1 MRIVSGIDAP
11 LADEHVLGTDP
22 PLRPSLPDVWRRRIN
37 PFTGR
42 SLSDRALSA
51 EQAQRSGMQRLRGQS
66 VSAGVIAGLDV
77 LAEPGAVGGLPDAA
91 FVQLLPGSGLTR
103 AGEDVIVAS
112 PRRVALADLQVRAR
126 VDLLD
131 RLAEER
137 ARRLRDGP
145 APAAEPALPEVPAAT
160 SPTLLPRRLGGA
172 FGRLLEEAGSSLLSR
187 VAVLVAEPVTATI
200 LAGVRDAC
208 PPDPRDD
215 PYDDLRL
222 IDGCRLV
229 LDFWPSELRPPG
241 TGQGYAA
248 PVAGPAQRN
257 LLAARIFAVERD
269 LPPGTGHP
277 WEGLGLPLA
286 LLGFTE
292 DWRLAFV
299 DRAAVVRMGGQP
311 LPRTQLVP
319 GSGNALLWQ
328 ARVAQFVEHLAALPD
343 LEPGTLTAALRFL
356 PPVGFLPASVVDLSP
371 GVRRQ
376 RFFPAGFAVSAAPI
390 PADQLD
396 IVVRDAAA
404 MVPFNRDIPDRVELL
419 VPVPPAVYEPGL
431 LERAA
436 VDPAFAQAVERYTR
450 DRTEWLVRRELVRRR
465 RDILTDAVTGQ
476 RAEWPIADLPVNE
489 VLPYPTARAPV
500 TCTRIRRLTGVAGG
514 TSPPSLILTGAGS
527 SLPLREGDRLY
538 VWVRVVAPTPTQRVS
553 IDVRYRRR
561 GGSTPHQ
568 GGAMWGNPSGLPTN
582 LQMLVRGPLPPIGV
596 WTRLEVSADAAWS
609 PSGETLVD
617 TALDAITF
625 GLGLQFAGTAEFGPV
640 GRLSASG
647 MEAVWI
653 ADDAP
658 PGSKLESV
666 PAAAGGW
673 VQSPAGSIAIMVE
686 PDFGTVAADGV
697 RGSAALRDFR
707 ARWPEPFLG
716 PDLAMLDELG
726 IDGFVGEMERRIQA
740 TNDAVDLGFTRTRA
754 DTYRLRQFMLGV
766 DAASKLVTSPTLA
779 DLAVREESA
788 RGRGLDIAAFA
799 KGAFRADFRRDADD
813 PLATP
818 PRPKEPQPIP
828 TPPLSVLLPELVRF
842 SAYRAQPAPGAVGRS
857 GMRLNMPSPVDRLQP
872 ILPVPA
878 TTAATLKAS
887 AARLSIAALRV
898 EKTGRGFSPADVR
911 AQRPLPG
918 LVERTTSV
926 AERLASPPAMEALHY
941 ALAGKLAALASV
953 GGLIADAALAADHP
967 RGVALGDLPMPGYAY
982 VGPAPAP
989 DAAGSV
995 AEVLASMRDP
1005 DRAGHYRDNDG
1016 LPSDAKATHEADL
1029 FSAAVRAID
1038 NTVALWRLVEARV
1051 DVYERMVEDL
1061 RAVRGRIA
1069 EQIGAIDTRLRSIDV
1084 EVEEARHDLGVAAAL
1099 LAEETARVDAVNAR
1113 RTEVIA
1119 RHVTAVV
1126 FRRPREAERSAAAP
1140 TLPAVAA
1147 LAPSPVAACLDD
1159 HPGVPEE
1166 INDVVALFRDAP
1178 VAWFPAVA
1186 RRLELLDRIDAA
1198 RGALLAA
1205 RRLGALPPPAPP
1217 ALPAGAPPLLGAVFT
1232 AMAATRAALEP
1243 RRIAALQID
1252 LGAVAMLDLSTA
1264 RRLVAQRAS
1273 LGDLVAGEHNRPML
1287 ARDAASEIEGIGRIA
1302 ACLHAAFGEA
1312 PPAIRLG
1319 WAETLSGFDAPAPM
1333 DELAGL
1339 PRWSELP
1346 IALRRTQQG
1355 LVDWLYARIDG
1366 DAGEARA
1373 AMDML
1378 VRVCLL
1384 MSAHAPTDRVIPAR
1398 LVAPAPAQPGTR
1410 IELALS
1416 AAAARVGMAALVRA
1430 ADGSL
1435 VATAIVE
1442 DLAEGVAR
1450 ARILRVPAVGA
1461 TLAAGLRIDLTDRPV

>member
-1 MRIVSGIDAP
+1 MRTVSGIDTP

-22 PLRPSLPDVWRRRIN
+22 PLRPALPGIWRRRIN

-42 SLSDRALSA
+42 ALSDRALSA

-66 VSAGVIAGLDV
+66 VSAGVIAGLDL
-77 LAEPGAVGGLPDAA
+77 LAEPGAVGALPRAA
-91 FVQLLPGSGLTR
+91 FVQILPGSGLTR
-103 AGEDVIVAS
+103 SGEDVIVAS
-112 PRRVALADLQVRAR
+112 PRRIALADLAVRAR

-131 RLAEER
+131 RVAQER
-137 ARRLRDGP
+137 VRRLRAGP
-145 APAAEPALPEVPAAT
+145 PPAAEPPLPEVSET
-160 SPTLLPRRLGGA
+160 VSPSPLPRRLGGA
-172 FGRLLEEAGSSLLSR
+172 FGRLLEETGAALLPR
-187 VAVLVAEPVTATI
+187 VAVLVAEPITATI
-200 LAGVRDAC
+200 LAGARDAC
-208 PPDPRDD
+208 SPDPRDD

-229 LDFWPSELRPPG
+229 LDFWPAELRPPG
-241 TGQGYAA
+241 TGQGYAM
-248 PVAGPAQRN
+248 PPAGPAQRN

-269 LPPGTGHP
+269 MPPGAGHP

-286 LLGFTE
+286 LVGFTD

-311 LPRTQLVP
+311 LPRTPLVP
-319 GSGNALLWQ
+319 RSGNALLWQ
-328 ARVAQFVEHLAALPD
+328 ARVAQFVEHLGALPD
-343 LEPGTLTAALRFL
+343 LEPATLAEALRFL
-356 PPVGFLPASVVDLSP
+356 PPVGFLPASVVDLAP
-371 GVRRQ
+371 RVRRQ

-390 PADQLD
+390 PADQVD
-396 IVVRDAAA
+396 VAVRDAAA
-404 MVPFNRDIPDRVELL
+404 MVPFSMDIPDRVELL
-419 VPVPPAVYEPGL
+419 VPVPAAVYEPGL

-436 VDPAFAQAVERYTR
+436 VDGAFAQAVDRYTR

-476 RAEWPIADLPVNE
+476 RAEWPVADLPASE
-489 VLPYPTARAPV
+489 ALPYPATRAPV
-500 TCTRIRRLTGVAGG
+500 TCTRIRRLTGVSGM
-514 TSPPSLILTGAGS
+514 SPPTLTLTGAGS
-527 SLPLREGDRLY
+527 SLPLREGDLLY
-538 VWVRVVAPTPTQRVS
+538 LWVRVVAPTATQRVS

-561 GGSTPHQ
+561 GSATLLQ
-568 GGAMWGNPSGLPTN
+568 GTAIWGAAAGLPTN
-582 LQMLVRGPLPPIGV
+582 LQSLVRGPLPPTGR
-596 WTRLEVSADAAWS
+596 WTRLEVQASAAWS
-609 PSGETLVD
+609 PSGETLVG
-617 TALDAITF
+617 AELDGITF
-625 GLGLQFAGTAEFGPV
+625 GLGLQNAGTVEFGPV

-647 MEAVWI
+647 MEAVWL

-658 PGSKLESV
+658 PGSTLVAV
-666 PAAAGGW
+666 PTVAGGW
-673 VQSPAGSIAIMVE
+673 PQAPAGSVAILAE
-686 PDFGTVAADGV
+686 PDLGTIEANGV
-697 RGSAALRDFR
+697 RGSAAFRDFR
-707 ARWPEPFLG
+707 ARWPEPFLTG
-716 PDLAMLDELG
+716 DLATLDELG
-726 IDGFVGEMERRIQA
+726 IDGFIAEMGRRIQA

-754 DTYRLRQFMLGV
+754 DTYRLRQFMLGGN
-766 DAASKLVTSPTLA
+766 AASKLVTSPTLA

-788 RGRGLDIAAFA
+788 RGRSLDIAAFA
-799 KGAFRADFRRDADD
+799 KGAFRTDFRRDADD
-813 PLATP
+813 PLDTP

-828 TPPLSVLLPELVRF
+828 PAPVAALLPELVRF
-842 SAYRAQPAPGAVGRS
+842 SAYRVQATSVPGRTTMMATS
-857 GMRLNMPSPVDRLQP
+857 SALMERLQP
-872 ILPVPA
+872 VMPVPA

-887 AARLSIAALRV
+887 VSRLSISALRIETV
-898 EKTGRGFSPADVR
+898 GRGFSPADVR

-953 GGLIADAALAADHP
+953 GALIGDLAVASDHP
-967 RGVALGDLPMPGYAY
+967 RGVALGDLEMPGYAY
-982 VGPAPAP
+982 VGPAPVPAV
-989 DAAGSV
+989 AGTV
-995 AEVLASMRDP
+995 GDVLDSLRVPERAS
-1005 DRAGHYRDNDG
+1005 HYRDNDG
-1016 LPSDAKATHEADL
+1016 VPSDAKATHEADL

-1038 NTVALWRLVEARV
+1038 NTVALWRMVEARV
-1051 DVYERMVEDL
+1051 DVYERMVDDL
-1061 RAVRGRIA
+1061 RAVRETIA
-1069 EQIGAIDTRLRSIDV
+1069 GQVAAIDARLRTIDV

-1099 LAEETARVDAVNAR
+1099 LAEETARVQAVNAR
-1113 RTEVIA
+1113 RSEVIA

-1147 LAPSPVAACLDD
+1147 LAPSPVAACLED

-1166 INDVVALFRDAP
+1166 INDLVALFRHAP

-1205 RRLGALPPPAPP
+1205 RRLVALPPPPP
-1217 ALPAGAPPLLGAVFT
+1217 PTLPAGAPRLLGAVFT
-1232 AMAATRAALEP
+1232 AMTATRTALEP
-1243 RRIAALQID
+1243 RRIAALQLD
-1252 LGAVAMLDLSTA
+1252 LGAVAMLDLSSA

-1273 LGDLVAGEHNRPML
+1273 LGDLVAGEHNRPAL
-1287 ARDAASEIEGIGRIA
+1287 AREAAAEIEGIGRIA

-1319 WAETLSGFDAPAPM
+1319 WAEILSGFDAAAAM
-1333 DELAGL
+1333 DDLAGL

-1355 LVDWLYARIDG
+1355 LVDWLYGRVHGEVA
-1366 DAGEARA
+1366 EARA

-1398 LVAPAPAQPGTR
+1398 LVSPAPARPGTR
-1410 IELALS
+1410 IELALT
-1416 AAAARVGMAALVRA
+1416 AAAVRVGMAVLVRA
-1430 ADGSL
+1430 DDGT
-1435 VATAIVE
+1435 VAATAIVE

-1450 ARILRVPAVGA
+1450 ARILRVPVAGV
-1461 TLAAGLRIDLTDRPV
+1461 TLAAGLRIELTDRVP